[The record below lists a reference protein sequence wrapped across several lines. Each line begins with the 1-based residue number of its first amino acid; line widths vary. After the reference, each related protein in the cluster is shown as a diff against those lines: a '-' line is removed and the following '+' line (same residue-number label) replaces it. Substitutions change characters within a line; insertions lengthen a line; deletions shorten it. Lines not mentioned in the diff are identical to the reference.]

1 VFWQFDML
9 INQNYDQYAY
19 LDKDRRS
26 EYHMQKK
33 NDDVG
38 KGCLIKE

>member
-1 VFWQFDML
+1 ML
-9 INQNYDQYAY
+9 FYQNYDQYAY

-26 EYHMQKK
+26 SFEYHMQQK